1 MAADEVM
8 DDEQAAVT
16 EQPEEPVATEADQDP
31 EPAET
36 AETVQ
41 VPTPEPEPEPA
52 PEPTF
57 QERLDGVRDAF
68 RSTYQTHGMSKS
80 GVVDAKVE
88 MDKAKVTYDGAM
100 SIASV
105 SRTEHLEDTRD
116 LIRVMQEHEANLVAE
131 AAA

>member
-1 MAADEVM
+1 MAEEM
-8 DDEQAAVT
+8 GNEPTPVT
-16 EQPEEPVATEADQDP
+16 EQSE
-31 EPAET
+31 EPAESQEI
-36 AETVQ
+36 AAMVD
-41 VPTPEPEPEPA
+41 VPPPAPEPQPEPE

-57 QERLDGVRDAF
+57 QERLDGARDAF

-80 GVVDAKVE
+80 GVDDAKAE

-100 SIASV
+100 SIAKV
-105 SRTEHLEDTRD
+105 SRDEHLGDTRD

>member
-1 MAADEVM
+1 MSEEVEVM
-8 DDEQAAVT
+8 DTAPTSDPAPAADTDDEPEMST
-16 EQPEEPVATEADQDP
+16 ELVH
-31 EPAET
+31 
-36 AETVQ
+36 
-41 VPTPEPEPEPA
+41 VPTPKSEPAPEPE

-80 GVVDAKVE
+80 GVVDAKAE

-100 SIASV
+100 SIAKV
-105 SRTEHLEDTRD
+105 SRDEHLEDTRD